1 MANFLRITALMG
13 VLAVHGKAD
22 SSVVRAVAETRDTRP
37 FPAVDVVGPTHVTA
51 REVKVELNR
60 QDGTKSTGRL
70 GIVFDPSTGFFL
82 HQLSL
87 YHEPAPWTDYLSST
101 ARIGLSP
108 DCLILAMLGDGVG
121 ILESTEKAANI
132 DDAET
137 KALKWIEDHLD
148 KPDSRSYRTESI
160 GVARWDFPK
169 GFFRSEIS
177 SRAGLPVKIVDMQAH
192 VQGWEL
198 ILESTDIDAK
208 IDANALPQKAALF
221 IFRQGNMWVRNP
233 VRPYESQKTP

>member
-13 VLAVHGKAD
+13 VLAVHGMAD

-37 FPAVDVVGPTHVTA
+37 FPAVDVVGPTPVAA
-51 REVKVELNR
+51 REVKVELTR
-60 QDGTKSTGRL
+60 QDGKKSTGRL

-87 YHEPAPWTDYLSST
+87 YHERVPWTNYLSST

-108 DCLILAMLGDGVG
+108 DRLILVMFGDGVG

-137 KALKWIEDHLD
+137 EALKWIEDHLD
-148 KPDSRSYRTESI
+148 KPDARSYRTESI
-160 GVARWDFPK
+160 GIGRWDFPK
-169 GFFRSEIS
+169 GFFRSEYD
-177 SRAGLPVKIVDMQAH
+177 SRAGLPVKIVDMRAH
-192 VQGWEL
+192 DQGWEL

-208 IDANALPQKAALF
+208 IDPNAPPQKATLF
-221 IFRQGNMWVRNP
+221 IFRQGNMWVRNQL
-233 VRPYESQKTP
+233 RPYKSQKTP